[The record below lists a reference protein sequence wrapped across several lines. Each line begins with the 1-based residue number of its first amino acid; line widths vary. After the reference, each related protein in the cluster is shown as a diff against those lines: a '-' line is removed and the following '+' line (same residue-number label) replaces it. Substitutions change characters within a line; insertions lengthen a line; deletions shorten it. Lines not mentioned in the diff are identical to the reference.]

1 MSMSVFLTLKA
12 NGSDVEGS
20 SQESNRDGTIE
31 CASFDYGVNS
41 GSATGRPTADRDYEP
56 IRIVKRQDKS
66 TPLIWKA
73 LCDNAAIEAIF
84 QFYRPNA
91 DGVTENYYTVEI
103 KEARIATIDFSSP
116 HSNFEG
122 GSLASPTETVTFVFN
137 NMKQT
142 FNDGGIEHEDVWRDR
157 T

>member
-20 SQESNRDGTIE
+20 SLESNRDGTIE

-41 GSATGRPTADRDYEP
+41 GSVTGRATADRDYEP
-56 IRIVKRQDKS
+56 VRIVKRQDKA

-73 LCDNAAIEAIF
+73 LCDNAVIEAIF

-91 DGVTENYYTVEI
+91 DGVTENYYTVEL
-103 KEARIATIDFSSP
+103 KEARIANIDFSSP

-122 GSLASPTETVTFVFN
+122 GSQASPTESVTIVFN
-137 NMKQT
+137 NMKQV

>member
-1 MSMSVFLTLKA
+1 M
-12 NGSDVEGS
+12 
-20 SQESNRDGTIE
+20 
-31 CASFDYGVNS
+31 NS
-41 GSATGRPTADRDYEP
+41 GSVTGRATADRDYEP
-56 IRIVKRQDKS
+56 VRIVKRQDKA

-73 LCDNAAIEAIF
+73 LCDNAVVEALF

-91 DGVTENYYTVEI
+91 DGVTENYYTVEL

-122 GSLASPTETVTFVFN
+122 GSQASPTESVTIVFN